1 MDCKETIEKRHS
13 IRSFEDRAV
22 PAETLA
28 ELIRCGMLAPTT
40 GNMQAWR
47 FVAVADPAV
56 ARKIDLFSPGMSGKP
71 TAIIA
76 IATDLAY
83 AESKYGE
90 SASEWAIIDAG
101 LAAENIMLR
110 AVEEGLGTC
119 AIKSYNE
126 GAVRKI
132 LQLPETFRLEFLI
145 TVGYPTGEGK
155 SPARMALADV
165 MRIDHW
171 E

>member
-1 MDCKETIEKRHS
+1 MDVKEAIEKRHS
-13 IRSFEDRAV
+13 MRSFEDRPV
-22 PAETLA
+22 PADVLE

-71 TAIIA
+71 PAIIGV
-76 IATDLAY
+76 ATDLAY
-83 AESKYGE
+83 AEGKYGVN
-90 SASEWAIIDAG
+90 ASEWAIIDAA
-101 LAAENIMLR
+101 LAAENMMLR
-110 AVEEGLGTC
+110 AVEMGLGTC

-132 LQLPETFRLEFLI
+132 LGLPEEFRLEFLI
-145 TVGYPTGEGK
+145 TVGYPKTEGK
-155 SPARMALADV
+155 SPARIELKDA
-165 MRIDHW
+165 MRLNCWD
-171 E
+171 

>member
-1 MDCKETIEKRHS
+1 MDCREAIENRHS
-13 IRSFEDRAV
+13 VRSFEDRPV
-22 PAETLA
+22 PEETLK

-47 FVAVADPAV
+47 FIAVADPAV
-56 ARKIDLFSPGMSGKP
+56 AHKIDLFSPGMSGKP
-71 TAIIA
+71 PAIIA
-76 IATDLAY
+76 VATDLAY
-83 AESKYGE
+83 AESKYGVN
-90 SASEWAIIDAG
+90 ASEWAIIDAA

-110 AVEEGLGTC
+110 AVEEHLGTC

-132 LQLPETFRLEFLI
+132 LGLPDGFRLEFLI
-145 TVGYPTGEGK
+145 TVGYPKGEAR
-155 SPARMALADV
+155 SPARMAFGDAVRVD
-165 MRIDHW
+165 RW